1 MIFINACMRDKD
13 SRTLKLARSIIRGC
27 AAQEI
32 NLSEIEDLV
41 PYTQEHNPTNE
52 EIDKRF
58 VRMAQKIADSDG
70 VVIAAPFW
78 DMSFP
83 ALLKVFLEKLSIQN
97 VMFEDNGKT
106 CSGIA
111 KCPYMFFVTTRG
123 MYIPDDSDLEQAT
136 PYLKALCQLW
146 GIKKFDSVSA
156 YNLDYL
162 SQEEVEDR
170 LEKAIAEGKIK
181 LNNLL

>member
-13 SRTLKLARSIIRGC
+13 SRTLKLARSIIRG
-27 AAQEI
+27 QEAETI
-32 NLSEIEDLV
+32 NLSDLDLK
-41 PYTQEHNPTNE
+41 PYTEKENPTNSP
-52 EIDKRF
+52 IDPKFIRL
-58 VRMAQKIADSDG
+58 AKKIADCDG
-70 VVIAAPFW
+70 LVIAAPFW

-83 ALLKVFLEKLSIQN
+83 SLLKVFLEKLSIAD

-111 KCPYMFFVTTRG
+111 KCPYMFFITTRG

-136 PYLKALCQLW
+136 PYLKALCSLW
-146 GIKKFDSVSA
+146 GIKEFDSVSA
-156 YNLDYL
+156 FNLDYL
-162 SQEEVEDR
+162 PEEEVEDR
-170 LEKAIAEGKIK
+170 LQKAIEVGKLK

>member
-13 SRTLKLARSIIRGC
+13 SRTLKLAKSIIRGHE
-27 AAQEI
+27 AETI
-32 NLSEIEDLV
+32 NISELRLM
-41 PYTQEHNPTNE
+41 PYTEKSNPTNKP
-52 EIDKRF
+52 IDEKYIKL
-58 VRMAQKIADSDG
+58 AKKIAECDG
-70 VVIAAPFW
+70 LVIAAPFW

-111 KCPYMFFVTTRG
+111 KCPYMFFITTRG

-146 GIKKFDSVSA
+146 GIKQFDYVSA

-162 SQEEVEDR
+162 PEEEIQDR
-170 LEKAIAEGKIK
+170 LEKAIEIGKVK

>member
-1 MIFINACMRDKD
+1 MIFINACMRGKD
-13 SRTLKLARSIIRGC
+13 SRTLKLARSIIRG
-27 AAQEI
+27 QEAETI
-32 NLSEIEDLV
+32 NLSELDLV
-41 PYTQEHNPTNE
+41 PYTEGSNPTNT
-52 EIDKRF
+52 EIEKRF
-58 VRMAQKIADSDG
+58 VRLAEKIANCDG
-70 VVIAAPFW
+70 LVIAAPFW

-83 ALLKVFLEKLSIQN
+83 ALLKVFLEKLSIRD

-111 KCPYMFFVTTRG
+111 KCPYMFYITTRG

-146 GIKKFDSVSA
+146 GIKEFDSVSA
-156 YNLDYL
+156 FNLDYL
-162 SQEEVEDR
+162 SEKEVEER
-170 LEKAIAEGKIK
+170 LEKAIQEGKLK

>member
-13 SRTLKLARSIIRGC
+13 SRTLKLARSIIRGQ

-41 PYTQEHNPTNE
+41 PYTEQNNPTNK

-58 VRMAQKIADSDG
+58 MRMAEKIANCDG
-70 VVIAAPFW
+70 LVIAAPFW

-83 ALLKVFLEKLSIQN
+83 SLLKVFLEKISIKDI
-97 VMFEDNGKT
+97 MFEDNGKT
-106 CSGIA
+106 CAGIA
-111 KCPYMFFVTTRG
+111 KCPYMFFITTRG
-123 MYIPDDSDLEQAT
+123 MYIPDGSDLEQAT
-136 PYLKALCQLW
+136 PYLKALCSLW
-146 GIKKFDSVSA
+146 GIKEFDYVSA
-156 YNLDYL
+156 INLDYL
-162 SQEEVEDR
+162 PEKEIEDR
-170 LEKAIAEGKIK
+170 LDKAIDLGKLK

>member
-13 SRTLKLARSIIRGC
+13 SRTLRIARSIIRGHE
-27 AAQEI
+27 AETI
-32 NLSEIEDLV
+32 NLSDLDLK
-41 PYTQEHNPTNE
+41 PYTEQDNPTNKP
-52 EIDKRF
+52 IDPKFIRL
-58 VRMAQKIADSDG
+58 AKKIANCDG

-83 ALLKVFLEKLSIQN
+83 SLLKVFLEKLSIAD

-111 KCPYMFFVTTRG
+111 KCPYMFFITTRG
-123 MYIPDDSDLEQAT
+123 MYIPDGSDLEQAT
-136 PYLKALCQLW
+136 PYLKALCELW
-146 GIKKFDSVSA
+146 GIKEFDYVSA

-162 SQEEVEDR
+162 SEEEVEDR
-170 LEKAIAEGKIK
+170 LEKAVEVGKLK

>member
-13 SRTLKLARSIIRGC
+13 SRTLKLARSIIRGQ

-32 NLSEIEDLV
+32 NISEIEDLL
-41 PYTQEHNPTNE
+41 PYTEKNNPTNT
-52 EIDKRF
+52 EIEKRF
-58 VRMAQKIADSDG
+58 IHMAEKIASCDG
-70 VVIAAPFW
+70 LVIAAPFW

-111 KCPYMFFVTTRG
+111 KCPYMFFITTRG
-123 MYIPDDSDLEQAT
+123 MYIPDGSDLEQAT

-146 GIKKFDSVSA
+146 GIKQFDYVSA

-162 SQEEVEDR
+162 PEEEIEDR
-170 LEKAIAEGKIK
+170 LEKATAEGKIK